1 MRHVPFIPPDCAAV
15 RNMRTAAFWRFAV
28 PYGGRASFSGRAAVW
43 YNTLSLGAGSGEE
56 TVMNTVTS
64 HKRFLQGAAILAAAS
79 LISKILGVFYRVP
92 YKAITGD
99 VGLYAYA
106 QVYPIYSTLLILA
119 TAGFPIAVSK
129 IVAEKLAVGD
139 VAGARRVFHV
149 AAAFLSATGVACF
162 ALLFFGAPLIA
173 ALMGDPQLTMPI
185 RMVSTALLV
194 VPVMA
199 AIRGYFQGQQ
209 NMMPTGVSQ
218 VLEQLVRIATI
229 LVLAIWAMETGR
241 GVYAAASGALFGSF
255 TGALAGL
262 AVMLVYL
269 RHDELRPLADR
280 AASAP
285 AVEPPGALIK
295 KILALSLPIALGSL
309 ILPLMQLADSFTV
322 KNVLDG
328 AGLADV
334 SGVWKGVYDRGQPL
348 VQFSS
353 FFAAALSLALV
364 PSIAEA
370 NARDLRGTIQHRTE
384 LAVRMTVIVG
394 WPASLGLAV
403 IMEPVNTMLYGDPT
417 GSFALAVLA
426 FSTLFATLNVTAA
439 SILQGLGEVMVPVR
453 NLIIGVAVKLVLNV
467 VLIAALS
474 PSGPAYGIAGAS
486 LATVIGYAVAMFL
499 NLRVLRARTG
509 VRFARRTLV
518 VKPLLASLVMAG
530 VVYGAYLALHR
541 ALLSCDLTLR
551 AASIVESLLL
561 TALGAV
567 VYGAAVLRLGAVS
580 RRDLEMVPKTR
591 RLVPVLERLGMLKE
605 GREA

>member
-1 MRHVPFIPPDCAAV
+1 
-15 RNMRTAAFWRFAV
+15 
-28 PYGGRASFSGRAAVW
+28 
-43 YNTLSLGAGSGEE
+43 
-56 TVMNTVTS
+56 MNAVTS

-119 TAGFPIAVSK
+119 TAGFPLAVSK

-139 VAGARRVFHV
+139 AAGARRVFHV
-149 AAAFLSATGVACF
+149 AAAFLAATGAACF
-162 ALLFFGAPLIA
+162 ALLFFGASWIA
-173 ALMGDPQLTMPI
+173 ELMGDARLTTPI

-229 LVLAIWAMETGR
+229 LVLAVWAMETGR

-269 RHDELRPLADR
+269 RKDELRISVAR
-280 AASAP
+280 TTVASAP
-285 AVEPPGALIK
+285 EPPGALIK
-295 KILALSLPIALGSL
+295 TILALSLPIALGSL

-322 KNVLDG
+322 KNVLDW

-334 SGVWKGVYDRGQPL
+334 SGKWKGVYDRGQPL

-370 NARDLRGTIQHRTE
+370 NARGQRVVIQNRTE

-403 IMEPVNTMLYGDPT
+403 IMEPVNTMLYGDPA

-426 FSTLFATLNVTAA
+426 FSTLFATVNVTAA

-453 NLIIGVAVKLVLNV
+453 NLFIGVAVKLGLNV

-474 PSGPAYGIAGAS
+474 RAGADMAIAGAS
-486 LATVIGYAVAMFL
+486 LATVIGYAVAMLL
-499 NLRVLRARTG
+499 NMRALHARTG
-509 VRFARRTLV
+509 MRAARKTLV
-518 VKPLLASLVMAG
+518 VKPLVASLIMAAA
-530 VVYGAYLALHR
+530 VYGVYTALHA
-541 ALLSCDLTLR
+541 ALLGLGLPLR
-551 AASIVESLLL
+551 AASVVESLAL
-561 TALGAV
+561 TALGAA

-580 RRDLEMVPKTR
+580 RRDLELVPKTR
-591 RLVPVLERLGMLKE
+591 RFVPLLVRLGMLKE
-605 GREA
+605 GRDANHAHN

>member
-1 MRHVPFIPPDCAAV
+1 
-15 RNMRTAAFWRFAV
+15 
-28 PYGGRASFSGRAAVW
+28 
-43 YNTLSLGAGSGEE
+43 
-56 TVMNTVTS
+56 MNTVTS

-255 TGALAGL
+255 TGALAGWPSCWSTYATTSCVPWPTGRL
-262 AVMLVYL
+262 
-269 RHDELRPLADR
+269 LRPR
-280 AASAP
+280 WSR
-285 AVEPPGALIK
+285 
-295 KILALSLPIALGSL
+295 
-309 ILPLMQLADSFTV
+309 
-322 KNVLDG
+322 
-328 AGLADV
+328 
-334 SGVWKGVYDRGQPL
+334 RGR
-348 VQFSS
+348 SS
-353 FFAAALSLALV
+353 KRS
-364 PSIAEA
+364 
-370 NARDLRGTIQHRTE
+370 
-384 LAVRMTVIVG
+384 
-394 WPASLGLAV
+394 WPC
-403 IMEPVNTMLYGDPT
+403 PCP
-417 GSFALAVLA
+417 
-426 FSTLFATLNVTAA
+426 
-439 SILQGLGEVMVPVR
+439 
-453 NLIIGVAVKLVLNV
+453 
-467 VLIAALS
+467 S
-474 PSGPAYGIAGAS
+474 PS
-486 LATVIGYAVAMFL
+486 
-499 NLRVLRARTG
+499 AR
-509 VRFARRTLV
+509 
-518 VKPLLASLVMAG
+518 S
-530 VVYGAYLALHR
+530 
-541 ALLSCDLTLR
+541 SC
-551 AASIVESLLL
+551 
-561 TALGAV
+561 
-567 VYGAAVLRLGAVS
+567 
-580 RRDLEMVPKTR
+580 P
-591 RLVPVLERLGMLKE
+591 
-605 GREA
+605 

>member
-1 MRHVPFIPPDCAAV
+1 
-15 RNMRTAAFWRFAV
+15 
-28 PYGGRASFSGRAAVW
+28 
-43 YNTLSLGAGSGEE
+43 
-56 TVMNTVTS
+56 MNAVTS
-64 HKRFLQGAAILAAAS
+64 HRRLLQGAAILAAAS

-119 TAGFPIAVSK
+119 TAGFPLAVSK

-149 AAAFLSATGVACF
+149 AAAFLAASGAACF
-162 ALLFFGAPLIA
+162 VLLFFGAPWIA
-173 ALMGDPQLTMPI
+173 GLMGDVQLTTPI

-209 NMMPTGVSQ
+209 NMMPTGISQ
-218 VLEQLVRIATI
+218 VLEQLVRITTI
-229 LVLAIWAMETGR
+229 LVLAVWAMETGR

-269 RHDELRPLADR
+269 RRDKLRFSVGP

-285 AVEPPGALIK
+285 EPPGAVIK
-295 KILALSLPIALGSL
+295 TILALSLPIALGSL

-322 KNVLDG
+322 KNVLDW

-334 SGVWKGVYDRGQPL
+334 SGIWKGVYDRGQPL

-370 NARDLRGTIQHRTE
+370 NARGQRALIQTRTE

-403 IMEPVNTMLYGDPT
+403 IMEPVNTMLYGDPA

-426 FSTLFATLNVTAA
+426 FSTLFATVNVTAA
-439 SILQGLGEVMVPVR
+439 SILQGLGAVMVPVR
-453 NLIIGVAVKLVLNV
+453 HLFIGVAVKLGLNV
-467 VLIAALS
+467 ALIAAFS
-474 PSGPAYGIAGAS
+474 RAGADMAIAGAA
-486 LATVIGYAVAMFL
+486 LATVIGYAVAMLL
-499 NLRVLRARTG
+499 NMRALRVRTG
-509 VRFARRTLV
+509 MRAARKALV
-518 VKPLLASLVMAG
+518 VKPLVASLIMAAA
-530 VVYGAYLALHR
+530 VYGVYTVLHA
-541 ALLSCDLTLR
+541 ALLGLGLPLR
-551 AASIVESLLL
+551 AASVVESLAL
-561 TALGAV
+561 TALGAA
-567 VYGAAVLRLGAVS
+567 VYGVAVLRLGAVS
-580 RRDLEMVPKTR
+580 RRDLELVPKTR
-591 RLVPVLERLGMLKE
+591 RLVPLLVRLGMLKE
-605 GREA
+605 GRDANHAHN